1 MKKSAWLYISIVL
14 FVALLIMSISVLNY
28 SYVFIKY
35 ENSNLQDDLDLLP
48 ENNYYADEPCVP
60 DAKTAARIGS
70 AVLDN
75 MCNASGFGLFRFTYV
90 EYDEANRVWRVTKS
104 YVRTSGIVIIDQDTG
119 EIIRALFQK

>member
-14 FVALLIMSISVLNY
+14 FTALLIMSISALNY
-28 SYVFIKY
+28 SGTFIKCN
-35 ENSNLQDDLDLLP
+35 NSNLQDDLDLLP

-75 MCNASGFGLFRFTYV
+75 MCNASSFGLFRFTYV